1 MSKVGVR
8 QVVDPVHLGEGP
20 HWEENNQSLLF
31 VDIMSCELH
40 RYFPASGRH
49 QILHINDCG
58 TGKSVGFVVP
68 LEGDPNLLVVGL
80 GRSLAVVEW
89 SPNDVD
95 DKTVDPKVVLQTVDE
110 GNPTNRFNDG
120 KCDPCGRL
128 WAGTMGYETVP
139 GQPDLHKGSLFS
151 LDSKLSISQCLQK
164 ISISNG
170 LAWTHDRKTFYYI
183 DSLEYSVDAFD
194 YNETTGEIGNRRKVL
209 DYKSSGLAKDIPDGM
224 CIDVDGN
231 LWVANFYG
239 KKVICIDPRAGKII
253 QTIEMPAQNMTSVC
267 WGGPNYDI
275 LYATS
280 SRTGVSPDDPNA
292 KYGGATFAITG
303 LGTKGQKPSHF
314 RVDLQLLRTK
324 YNK

>member
-1 MSKVGVR
+1 MSNIEIR
-8 QVVDPVHLGEGP
+8 QVVAPVLLGEGP

-31 VDIMSCELH
+31 VDIISCELH

-58 TGKSVGFVVP
+58 TGKTVGFVVP
-68 LEGDPNLLVVGL
+68 LEDDPNLLVVGL
-80 GRSLAVVEW
+80 GRSLAILEW
-89 SPNDVD
+89 SPNDAD
-95 DKTVDPKVVLQTVDE
+95 ETTVDPKAVLQTVDE
-110 GNPTNRFNDG
+110 GSSTNRFNDG
-120 KCDPCGRL
+120 KCDPTGRL

-151 LDSKLSISQCLQK
+151 LDSKLSVSQCLQK

-170 LAWTHDRKTFYYI
+170 LAWSHDAKTFYYI

-194 YNETTGEIGNRRKVL
+194 YDKVTGNIGNRRKVL
-209 DYKSSGLAKDIPDGM
+209 DYKSSGFSKDIPDGM
-224 CIDVDGN
+224 CIDEDGN

-239 KKVICIDPRAGKII
+239 KKVICIDPKTKKII
-253 QTIEMPAQNMTSVC
+253 RSVEMPAQNMTSVC

-280 SRTGVSPDDPNA
+280 STTGTSPDDPDA
-292 KYGGATFAITG
+292 KYAGATFAITG
-303 LGTKGQKPSHF
+303 LGTKGLRPKNF
-314 RVDLQLLRTK
+314 KVDLEVLKTK
-324 YNK
+324 YTK